1 MTIKASPQ
9 QDGPCL
15 LCGIDDHD
23 VQTALDFLAELP
35 ARLPELAL
43 AYGPR
48 LAAAVGVI
56 WAVAA
61 VVRYLL
67 GWLRHADMAP
77 EARLIDISSPP
88 RSDPEGAVVLWR
100 QLVGLL
106 RPAWKRAFTG
116 QPHLVWEYQ
125 GSDAGVRIRLWVPGT
140 IPAGIVEKAV
150 QAAWPGA
157 TTTTSP
163 AASPLPDDAE
173 VAGGR
178 LVLAA
183 PEHLPLKTDHDH
195 DPVRSLLEAMSG
207 LREGEHAVV
216 QILARPTTGK
226 RLRHAYRAAAHLRG
240 GGSRHTF
247 GRVFDEIL
255 PLPSTARGH
264 YRTGDLARDFPE
276 RAEQIR
282 ATLAKAGQP
291 RYTVAIRYA
300 VATRREPT
308 STATPTRTPMSSRQG
323 GVGSSDLARGWL
335 RGHAHALAGIFALF
349 TGSHQYLRR
358 ARLWRPSR
366 TISSR
371 RLDGG
376 YLLSVTELAALA
388 HLPWDIDAP
397 GITRAGARPVAPSP
411 AVPRTTAGG
420 TARILGD
427 ADSGPHRPVAL
438 PVADGRH
445 HTHVLG
451 GTGVGK
457 STLLANLV
465 LADAA
470 AGRGALVIDPK
481 GDLIIDILNRLPKR
495 AIGKTVVFDPQDPAP
510 PPSINIL
517 AGHDPT
523 FAVDSV
529 VTIFHRCFS
538 TAWGPRV
545 DDLLRSACLT
555 LTSVLGRK
563 ATLADVPRLLTDQAF
578 RTKITARLDDSLL
591 AGFWSAYEALTPAG
605 QATVIGPVMNKLRA
619 VLLRPFVRQALA
631 SPDTTVPIGRLLDRG
646 GLVLARLPKG
656 ILGDDAARLFG
667 SILLAHTWQATTRR
681 TNVAE
686 ADRPDASLVID
697 ECHNFLNLPGHINDV
712 LAEARGYRLSLVL
725 AHQHLDQL
733 PADLREA
740 LSADARNKIYFN
752 ASPKDANDLK
762 HHTAPLISPHDLTHL
777 GAYQAAA
784 RLVIDGQQT
793 SAFTLRTRPLPS
805 AVEGRAEEIRQA
817 SREQFTRPDT
827 ALQRPAHKPR
837 GHNSVEHDLRTDLR
851 NGLLG
856 HDHEPI

>member
-1 MTIKASPQ
+1 MINAPSAR

-15 LCGIDDHD
+15 LCGIDDQD
-23 VQTALDFLAELP
+23 VQTVLDFLAELP
-35 ARLPELAL
+35 ARLPDLAL
-43 AYGPR
+43 TYGPR
-48 LAAAVGVI
+48 LALALIAVWTVTAA
-56 WAVAA
+56 
-61 VVRYLL
+61 VRYLL
-67 GWLRHADMAP
+67 GWLHHADMTP
-77 EARLIDISSPP
+77 EARLIEISSPP
-88 RSDPEGAVVLWR
+88 RSDPEGALVLWR

-106 RPAWKRAFTG
+106 RPAWKRTFVG
-116 QPHLVWEYQ
+116 QPHLVWEYC

-140 IPAGIVEKAV
+140 IPPGIVQKAIH
-150 QAAWPGA
+150 AAWPGA

-163 AASPLPDDAE
+163 ATSPLLADTE
-173 VAGGR
+173 VAGGW

-195 DPVRSLLEAMSG
+195 DPVRSLLEVMGG

-216 QILARPTTGK
+216 QVLARPTTGR

-240 GGSRHTF
+240 GGSRRLF
-247 GRVFDEIL
+247 GRVCDELL
-255 PLPSTARGH
+255 PLPDSRDH
-264 YRTGDLARDFPE
+264 HRPSDLARDFPE
-276 RAEQIR
+276 RAEQVR
-282 ATLAKAGQP
+282 AILAKAGQP

-300 VATRREPT
+300 VATSHQPIFTTPVRQEP
-308 STATPTRTPMSSRQG
+308 AE
-323 GVGSSDLARGWL
+323 LARGWL
-335 RGHAHALAGIFALF
+335 RGHAHTLASVFALY
-349 TGSHQYLRR
+349 TASHQYLRR
-358 ARLWRPSR
+358 TRLWHARR
-366 TISSR
+366 VVSSR
-371 RLDGG
+371 RLDSG
-376 YLLSVTELAALA
+376 YLLSVAELAALA

-397 GITRAGARPVAPSP
+397 SITRAGARPIAPSP
-411 AVPRTTAGG
+411 AVPRTTQGG
-420 TARILGD
+420 NARILGD
-427 ADSGPHRPVAL
+427 ADSGPPRPIAL
-438 PVADGRH
+438 PVADARH

-457 STLLANLV
+457 STLLANLI
-465 LADAA
+465 LTDAA

-481 GDLIIDILNRLPKR
+481 GDLVTDILNRLPQR
-495 AIGKTVVFDPQDPAP
+495 AVGKTVVFDPQDPAP

-517 AGHDPT
+517 AGHDPA

-545 DDLLRSACLT
+545 DDLLRSTCLT

-563 ATLADVPRLLTDQAF
+563 ATLADVPRLLTDAAF
-578 RTKITARLDDSLL
+578 RARTTAELRDELL
-591 AGFWSAYEALTPAG
+591 AGFWDSYEALTPAG

-667 SILLAHTWQATTRR
+667 SILLAHTWQAATRR
-681 TNVAE
+681 STLTE
-686 ADRPDASLVID
+686 SDRPDASLVID

-733 PADLREA
+733 PTDLREA

-752 ASPKDANDLK
+752 ASPKDAGEVK
-762 HHTAPLISPHDLTHL
+762 HHTGPLIGPHDLTHL

-784 RLVIDGQQT
+784 RLIIDGQQT
-793 SAFTLRTRPLPS
+793 SAFTLRTRPLPA
-805 AVEGRAEEIRQA
+805 AVDGRAEEIRQA
-817 SREQFTRPDT
+817 SRQRFTG
-827 ALQRPAHKPR
+827 PAVARRAGQAPESAAIR
-837 GHNSVEHDLRTDLR
+837 ASGHASRE
-851 NGLLG
+851 G
-856 HDHEPI
+856 EPGATSSTRH

>member
-1 MTIKASPQ
+1 MNFTITDPES
-9 QDGPCL
+9 PCL
-15 LCGIDDHD
+15 LCGIDDRD
-23 VQTALDFLAELP
+23 VKAALDFLAELP
-35 ARLPELAL
+35 ARLPEFAFAHGPHLLAILAL
-43 AYGPR
+43 
-48 LAAAVGVI
+48 V
-56 WAVAA
+56 WATDYA
-61 VVRYLL
+61 VRYLL
-67 GWLRHADMAP
+67 GWAHHADMTP
-77 EARLIDISSPP
+77 QARLIEISSPP
-88 RSDPEGAVVLWR
+88 RSDPEGALVLWR
-100 QLVGLL
+100 QLIGLL
-106 RPAWKRAFTG
+106 RPAWARFFDG
-116 QPHLVWEYQ
+116 QPHLVWEYH

-140 IPAGIVEKAV
+140 VPPGIVEKAV

-163 AASPLPDDAE
+163 AISPLPE
-173 VAGGR
+173 GSQVAGGR
-178 LVLAA
+178 LVLAG
-183 PEHLPLKTDHDH
+183 PEHFPLTTSHDH
-195 DPVRSLLEAMSG
+195 DPVRSLLEAMGG

-216 QILARPTTGK
+216 QILARPITGR

-240 GGSRHTF
+240 GGSRNDV
-247 GRVFDEIL
+247 GRFFDALL
-255 PLPSTARGH
+255 PMPADSREHRPSE
-264 YRTGDLARDFPE
+264 LARDYPE
-276 RAEQIR
+276 RAEQVR
-282 ATLAKAGQP
+282 AILAKAGQP
-291 RYTVAIRYA
+291 RYEVAIRYA
-300 VATRREPT
+300 VSTSSQPSAAT
-308 STATPTRTPMSSRQG
+308 AAQQPMGVRPDAADPSSHA
-323 GVGSSDLARGWL
+323 VGWL
-335 RGHAHALAGIFALF
+335 RGQAHTLAGVFALF

-358 ARLWRPSR
+358 ARLWRPSHA
-366 TISSR
+366 ISSR
-371 RLDGG
+371 RLDHG
-376 YLLSVTELAALA
+376 YLLSVAELAALA

-397 GITRAGARPVAPSP
+397 GVARAGARPVAPSP
-411 AVPRTTAGG
+411 AVPRHASSG

-427 ADSGPHRPVAL
+427 ADSGPQRPIAL

-465 LADAA
+465 LADAH

-481 GDLIIDILNRLPKR
+481 GDLITDILNRLPVR
-495 AIGKTVVFDPQDPAP
+495 AIGRTVVFDPQDAGP

-517 AGHDPT
+517 AGHDPA

-545 DDLLRSACLT
+545 DDLLRSTCLT

-563 ATLADVPRLLTDQAF
+563 ATLVDVPRLLTDSAF
-578 RTKITARLDDSLL
+578 RTRTTSQLRDELL
-591 AGFWSAYEALTPAG
+591 AGFWDSYEALTPAG

-631 SPDTTVPIGRLLDRG
+631 SPDTTVPIGQLLNQG
-646 GLVLARLPKG
+646 GLILARLPKG

-681 TNVAE
+681 STLAE

-752 ASPKDANDLK
+752 ASPKDAGDLK

-784 RLVIDGQQT
+784 RLVVDGQQT
-793 SAFTLRTRPLPS
+793 SAFTLRTRPVP
-805 AVEGRAEEIRQA
+805 ATVEGREAAIRQA
-817 SREQFTRPDT
+817 SRQQFTQPGT
-827 ALQRPAHKPR
+827 APR
-837 GHNSVEHDLRTDLR
+837 LPIRRARQVSVELDVRP
-851 NGLLG
+851 GLQGQSTTRDEQLG
-856 HDHEPI
+856 

>member
-1 MTIKASPQ
+1 MSINLPSSPTPSR
-9 QDGPCL
+9 DAPCL
-15 LCGIDDHD
+15 LCGIDERD
-23 VQTALDFLAELP
+23 VQDALDFLAELP
-35 ARLPELAL
+35 ARLPEFAL
-43 AYGPR
+43 TYGPY
-48 LAAAVGVI
+48 LLAALTAIWSVAAAV
-56 WAVAA
+56 
-61 VVRYLL
+61 RYVL
-67 GWLRHADMAP
+67 GWAHHADMTP
-77 EARLIDISSPP
+77 QARLIEISSPP
-88 RSDPEGAVVLWR
+88 RSDPDGAVVLWR

-106 RPAWKRAFTG
+106 RPAWKRLFTG
-116 QPHLVWEYQ
+116 QPHLVWEYH
-125 GSDAGVRIRLWVPGT
+125 GSDAGVRICLWVPGT
-140 IPAGIVEKAV
+140 IPPGIVEKAV

-157 TTTTSP
+157 TTTTRP
-163 AASPLPDDAE
+163 AISPLPEGAR

-178 LVLAA
+178 LVLAG
-183 PEHLPLKTDHDH
+183 PEHFPLTTDHDH
-195 DPVRSLLEAMSG
+195 DPARSLLEAMGG

-216 QILARPTTGK
+216 QILARPTTGR

-240 GGSRHTF
+240 GGSRNHV
-247 GRVFDEIL
+247 GRFFDVIL
-255 PLPSTARGH
+255 PLPSDAHDHRPGEVARV
-264 YRTGDLARDFPE
+264 FPE
-276 RAEQIR
+276 RAEQVR
-282 ATLAKAGQP
+282 AILGKAGQP
-291 RYTVAIRYA
+291 RYEVAIRYA
-300 VATRREPT
+300 VSIRRQPAT
-308 STATPTRTPMSSRQG
+308 TAQQPV
-323 GVGSSDLARGWL
+323 GVRADAAASDLVRGWL
-335 RGHAHALAGIFALF
+335 RGQAHTLAGVFALY

-358 ARLWRPSR
+358 ARLWRPGR
-366 TISSR
+366 AIGSR
-371 RLDGG
+371 RLDHG
-376 YLLSVTELAALA
+376 YLLSVAELAALA

-397 GITRAGARPVAPSP
+397 GIARAGARPIAPPP
-411 AVPRTTAGG
+411 AVPRNTAGG

-427 ADSGPHRPVAL
+427 ADSGPQRPIAL

-465 LADAA
+465 LADAH

-481 GDLIIDILNRLPKR
+481 GDLITDILNRLPPR
-495 AIGKTVVFDPQDPAP
+495 AIGKTVVFDPQDDAP

-517 AGHDPT
+517 AGHDPA

-545 DDLLRSACLT
+545 DDLLRSTCLT

-563 ATLADVPRLLTDQAF
+563 ATLADVPRLLTDRAF
-578 RTKITARLDDSLL
+578 RAQIIAKLDDSLL
-591 AGFWSAYEALTPAG
+591 GGFWDSYEALTPAG

-631 SPDTTVPIGRLLDRG
+631 SPNTTVPIGQLLDHG
-646 GLVLARLPKG
+646 GLVLAQLPKG

-681 TNVAE
+681 SNLAE

-740 LSADARNKIYFN
+740 LSADARSKIYFN

-762 HHTAPLISPHDLTHL
+762 HHTAPLISPYDLTHL

-784 RLVIDGQQT
+784 RLIIDGQQT
-793 SAFTLRTRPLPS
+793 TAFTLRTRPLP
-805 AVEGRAEEIRQA
+805 APIEGRQEAIRQA
-817 SREQFTRPDT
+817 SRERFTQPHAVVRPPARRARLVAAEPDVRPGLQGQPA
-827 ALQRPAHKPR
+827 ALDEQ
-837 GHNSVEHDLRTDLR
+837 
-851 NGLLG
+851 LG
-856 HDHEPI
+856 

>member
-1 MTIKASPQ
+1 MTINPAPS

-15 LCGIDDHD
+15 LCGIDERD
-23 VQTALDFLAELP
+23 VHEALDFLTELP
-35 ARLPELAL
+35 ARLPELTL
-43 AYGPR
+43 TYGPR
-48 LAAAVGVI
+48 LATAVGVV

-61 VVRYLL
+61 VARHLL
-67 GWLRHADMAP
+67 GWLRHADMTP
-77 EARLIDISSPP
+77 QARLIDISSPP

-106 RPAWKRAFTG
+106 RPAWKRAFAG
-116 QPHLVWEYQ
+116 QPHLVWEYH

-163 AASPLPDDAE
+163 ATSPLPMKTE

-183 PEHLPLKTDHDH
+183 PEHFPLKTDHDH
-195 DPVRSLLEAMSG
+195 DPIRSLLEAMSG

-216 QILARPTTGK
+216 QVLARPTTGR
-226 RLRHAYRAAAHLRG
+226 RLRHAYQAAAHLRG
-240 GGSRHTF
+240 GGSRHTL
-247 GRVFDEIL
+247 GRVLDEIL
-255 PLPSTARGH
+255 PLPTAARDH
-264 YRTGDLARDFPE
+264 HHTSNLARDFPE
-276 RAEQIR
+276 RTEQIR
-282 ATLAKAGQP
+282 TILAKAGQP
-291 RYTVAIRYA
+291 RYTIAVRYA
-300 VATRREPT
+300 VATSHQPLSAHALTNARPGD
-308 STATPTRTPMSSRQG
+308 ATTPHL
-323 GVGSSDLARGWL
+323 VRGWL
-335 RGHAHALAGIFALF
+335 RGHAHTLAGVFALF
-349 TGSHQYLRR
+349 TGGHQYLRR
-358 ARLWRPSR
+358 ARLWRPGR
-366 TISSR
+366 TIGSR

-376 YLLSVTELAALA
+376 YLLSVAELAALA

-411 AVPRTTAGG
+411 AVPRTAQGG
-420 TARILGD
+420 AARILGD
-427 ADSGPHRPVAL
+427 ADSGPPRPVAL
-438 PVADGRH
+438 PVRDGRH

-457 STLLANLV
+457 STLLANMV

-481 GDLIIDILNRLPKR
+481 GDLVTDILNRLPER
-495 AIGKTVVFDPQDPAP
+495 AVGKTVVFDPQDAAP

-517 AGHDPT
+517 AGHDPA

-545 DDLLRSACLT
+545 DDLLRSTCLT

-563 ATLADVPRLLTDQAF
+563 ATLADVPRLLTDSAF
-578 RTKITARLDDSLL
+578 RARTTAELRDELL
-591 AGFWSAYEALTPAG
+591 AGFWDSYQALTPAG

-631 SPDTTVPIGRLLDRG
+631 SPETTVPIGQLLDRG

-667 SILLAHTWQATTRR
+667 SILLAHTWQAATRR
-681 TNVAE
+681 SHQAE
-686 ADRPDASLVID
+686 SQRPDASLVID
-697 ECHNFLNLPGHINDV
+697 ECHNFLNLPGHVNDV

-740 LSADARNKIYFN
+740 LSADARNKVYFN
-752 ASPKDANDLK
+752 ASPKDAGELK

-784 RLVIDGQQT
+784 RLIIDGQQI
-793 SAFTLRTRPLPS
+793 SAFTLRTRPLP
-805 AVEGRAEEIRQA
+805 ALVEGREAEIRQA
-817 SREQFTRPDT
+817 SHQRFTGLAVARRAGQAPEPT
-827 ALQRPAHKPR
+827 ASRAPGPPPR
-837 GHNSVEHDLRTDLR
+837 DVDPGAPSASTRH
-851 NGLLG
+851 
-856 HDHEPI
+856 

>member
-1 MTIKASPQ
+1 MTSNPTPSPS
-9 QDGPCL
+9 GPCL

-23 VQTALDFLAELP
+23 VQTALDFLTELP

-48 LAAAVGVI
+48 LALAVTAV
-56 WAVAA
+56 WAVTAA
-61 VVRYLL
+61 VRYLL
-67 GWLRHADMAP
+67 GWLQHANLAP
-77 EARLIDISSPP
+77 ESRLIEISSPP
-88 RSDPEGAVVLWR
+88 RSDPEGALVLWR

-106 RPAWKRAFTG
+106 RPAWKRAFVG
-116 QPHLVWEYQ
+116 QPHLVWEYC
-125 GSDAGVRIRLWVPGT
+125 GSEAGVRIRLWVPGI
-140 IPAGIVEKAV
+140 IPPGIVEKAI
-150 QAAWPGA
+150 QAAWAGA
-157 TTTTSP
+157 TTTTGP
-163 AASPLPDDAE
+163 ATSPLPVEAE

-183 PEHLPLKTDHDH
+183 PEHLPLKTDHEH
-195 DPVRSLLEAMSG
+195 DPIRSLLEAMGG

-216 QILARPTTGK
+216 QVLARPTTGR
-226 RLRHAYRAAAHLRG
+226 RLRHAYQAAAQLRG
-240 GGSRHTF
+240 GGHRHLI
-247 GRVFDEIL
+247 GHVFDELL
-255 PLPSTARGH
+255 PLPDARDH
-264 YRTGDLARDFPE
+264 HRPSDLARDFPE
-276 RAEQIR
+276 RAEQVR
-282 ATLAKAGQP
+282 AILAKASQP
-291 RYTVAIRYA
+291 RYTVTVRYA
-300 VATRREPT
+300 VATSREPQ
-308 STATPTRTPMSSRQG
+308 SPAPVRHEPA
-323 GVGSSDLARGWL
+323 GVARGWL
-335 RGHAHALAGIFALF
+335 RGHAHALAGVFALY

-358 ARLWRPSR
+358 ARLWRAR
-366 TISSR
+366 RVVSSR
-371 RLDGG
+371 RLDSG
-376 YLLSVTELAALA
+376 YLLSVAELAALA

-411 AVPRTTAGG
+411 AVPRTTQGG

-427 ADSGPHRPVAL
+427 ADSGPPRPVAL

-457 STLLANLV
+457 STLLANMV

-470 AGRGALVIDPK
+470 AGRGVLVIDPK
-481 GDLIIDILNRLPKR
+481 GDLVTDILNRLPER
-495 AIGKTVVFDPQDPAP
+495 AVGKTVVFDPQDSAP

-517 AGHDPT
+517 AGHDPA

-538 TAWGPRV
+538 SAWGPRV
-545 DDLLRSACLT
+545 DDLLRSTCLT

-563 ATLADVPRLLTDQAF
+563 ATLADVPRLLTDAAF
-578 RTKITARLDDSLL
+578 RTRTTAELRDELL
-591 AGFWSAYEALTPAG
+591 AGFWDSYEALTPAG

-667 SILLAHTWQATTRR
+667 SILLAHTWQAATRR
-681 TNVAE
+681 SALAE
-686 ADRPDASLVID
+686 SDRPDASLVID
-697 ECHNFLNLPGHINDV
+697 ECHNFLHLPGHINDV

-777 GAYQAAA
+777 GAFQAAA

-793 SAFTLRTRPLPS
+793 SAFTLRTRPLP
-805 AVEGRAEEIRQA
+805 ALVEGRAEDIRLA
-817 SREQFTRPDT
+817 SRQRFTRPAVARRASQPSGAASRDGAPGAPST
-827 ALQRPAHKPR
+827 SN
-837 GHNSVEHDLRTDLR
+837 NS
-851 NGLLG
+851 
-856 HDHEPI
+856 

>member
-1 MTIKASPQ
+1 MTVSPSAH
-9 QDGPCL
+9 QDEPCR
-15 LCGIDDHD
+15 LCNIDDHD

-35 ARLPELAL
+35 GRLPELAL

-48 LAAAVGVI
+48 LALALAVVWSLAAAV
-56 WAVAA
+56 
-61 VVRYLL
+61 RHLC
-67 GWLRHADMAP
+67 GWLRHIDMTP
-77 EARLIDISSPP
+77 EARLIEISSPP

-106 RPAWKRAFTG
+106 RPAWKRLLTG
-116 QPHLVWEYQ
+116 QPHLVWEYY
-125 GSDAGVRIRLWVPGT
+125 GSEAGVRIRLWVPGL
-140 IPAGIVEKAV
+140 IPPGIVEKAV
-150 QAAWPGA
+150 QAAWPGS
-157 TTTTSP
+157 TTTTS
-163 AASPLPDDAE
+163 AATPPFHKNSK

-183 PEHLPLKTDHDH
+183 PEHFPLRTDHDQ

-216 QILARPTTGK
+216 QILARPTTGR
-226 RLRHAYRAAAHLRG
+226 RLRHAYRAAAALRG
-240 GGSRHTF
+240 GGSRNHF
-247 GRVFDEIL
+247 GRLFDEVL
-255 PLPSTARGH
+255 PLPTHARDH
-264 YRTGDLARDFPE
+264 RPGDLARDFPE
-276 RAEQIR
+276 RTEQVR
-282 ATLAKAGQP
+282 AILAKAGQP
-291 RYTVAIRYA
+291 RYEVAIRYA
-300 VATRREPT
+300 VAADREPAAAPQPYDVRAGATT
-308 STATPTRTPMSSRQG
+308 SPEL
-323 GVGSSDLARGWL
+323 VRGWL
-335 RGHAHALAGIFALF
+335 RGQAHTLAGVFALF
-349 TGSHQYLRR
+349 SGSHQYLRR
-358 ARLWRPSR
+358 VRLWHPRR
-366 TISSR
+366 VVASR

-376 YLLSVTELAALA
+376 YLLSVAELAALA
-388 HLPWDIDAP
+388 HLPWDMDAP
-397 GITRAGARPVAPSP
+397 GITRAGARPIAPSP

-427 ADSGPHRPVAL
+427 ADSGPQRPVAL
-438 PVADGRH
+438 PVADARH

-465 LADAA
+465 LADAH

-481 GDLIIDILNRLPKR
+481 GDLVTDILNRLPKR
-495 AIGKTVVFDPQDPAP
+495 AIGRTVVFDPQDDAP

-545 DDLLRSACLT
+545 DDLLRSTCLT

-578 RTKITARLDDSLL
+578 RAQITDRLDDSLL
-591 AGFWSAYEALTPAG
+591 GGFWDSYEALTPAG

-631 SPDTTVPIGRLLDRG
+631 SPDTTVPIGRLLNQG

-681 TNVAE
+681 STLAE
-686 ADRPDASLVID
+686 TARPDASLVID

-740 LSADARNKIYFN
+740 LSADARNKVYF
-752 ASPKDANDLK
+752 ATSPKDAGDLK
-762 HHTAPLISPHDLTHL
+762 HHTAPLINPHDLTHL
-777 GAYQAAA
+777 GAYQAAT
-784 RLVIDGQQT
+784 RLIVNSQQT
-793 SAFTLRTRPLPS
+793 PAFTLRTRPLPT
-805 AVEGRAEEIRQA
+805 AVEGREAEIRQA
-817 SREQFTRPDT
+817 SREQFTQPGTAPKLPIRRVRQVSVDLDVRPRLQGQPT
-827 ALQRPAHKPR
+827 ARDEQ
-837 GHNSVEHDLRTDLR
+837 
-851 NGLLG
+851 LG
-856 HDHEPI
+856 

>member
-1 MTIKASPQ
+1 MTTNPAPSPN
-9 QDGPCL
+9 GTCL
-15 LCGIDDHD
+15 LCGINDRD
-23 VQTALDFLAELP
+23 VQETLDFLAELP
-35 ARLPELAL
+35 VRLPELAL
-43 AYGPR
+43 TYGPR
-48 LAAAVGVI
+48 LGAAM
-56 WAVAA
+56 A
-61 VVRYLL
+61 VVWALAATMRFLL
-67 GWLRHADMAP
+67 GWLQHARMTP
-77 EARLIDISSPP
+77 EARLIEISSPP
-88 RSDPEGAVVLWR
+88 HSDPEGALVLWR

-106 RPAWKRAFTG
+106 RPAWKRAFAG
-116 QPHLVWEYQ
+116 QPHLVWEYH

-163 AASPLPDDAE
+163 AASPLPAEAE

-178 LVLAA
+178 LVLGA
-183 PEHLPLKTDHDH
+183 PEHFPLTTDHDH
-195 DPVRSLLEAMSG
+195 DPIRSLLEAMGG

-216 QILARPTTGK
+216 QVLARPTTGR
-226 RLRHAYRAAAHLRG
+226 RLRHAYQAAAHLRG
-240 GGSRHTF
+240 GGSRHYL

-255 PLPSTARGH
+255 PLPTSTRH
-264 YRTGDLARDFPE
+264 HHRTGDLARDFPE
-276 RAEQIR
+276 RAEQVRTI
-282 ATLAKAGQP
+282 LAKAAQP

-300 VATRREPT
+300 VATTTREPLT
-308 STATPTRTPMSSRQG
+308 LGTPATVTHDG
-323 GVGSSDLARGWL
+323 KGSSDLERRWL
-335 RGHAHALAGIFALF
+335 RGHAHTLAGVFALY

-358 ARLWRPSR
+358 ARLWRAR
-366 TISSR
+366 HVVSSR
-371 RLDGG
+371 RLDSG
-376 YLLSVTELAALA
+376 YLLSVAELAALA

-411 AVPRTTAGG
+411 AVPSTTVGG
-420 TARILGD
+420 TARVLGD
-427 ADSGPHRPVAL
+427 ADSGPPRPVAL
-438 PVADGRH
+438 PVADARH

-457 STLLANLV
+457 STLLANMV

-470 AGRGALVIDPK
+470 AGRGVLVIDPK
-481 GDLIIDILNRLPKR
+481 GDLVTDILNRLPQR
-495 AIGKTVVFDPQDPAP
+495 AVGKTVVFDPQDAGP

-517 AGHDPT
+517 AGHDPA

-529 VTIFHRCFS
+529 VSIFHRCFS
-538 TAWGPRV
+538 SAWGPRV
-545 DDLLRSACLT
+545 DDLLRSTCLT

-563 ATLADVPRLLTDQAF
+563 ATLADVPRLLTDAAF
-578 RTKITARLDDSLL
+578 RARTTAELRDELL
-591 AGFWSAYEALTPAG
+591 AGFWDSYEALTPAG

-667 SILLAHTWQATTRR
+667 SILLAHTWQAATRR
-681 TNVAE
+681 SALAE
-686 ADRPDASLVID
+686 SDRPDASLVID
-697 ECHNFLNLPGHINDV
+697 ECHNFLHLPGHINDV

-805 AVEGRAEEIRQA
+805 LVEGREAQIRQA
-817 SREQFTRPDT
+817 SRQRFTG
-827 ALQRPAHKPR
+827 PAVARRAGQTP
-837 GHNSVEHDLRTDLR
+837 
-851 NGLLG
+851 
-856 HDHEPI
+856 EPAAGRAAGRASREGDSGAPSASSRS

>member
-1 MTIKASPQ
+1 MITAPSPHL
-9 QDGPCL
+9 DGSCL
-15 LCGIDDHD
+15 LCGIDDRD
-23 VQTALDFLAELP
+23 VQTTLDFLAELP
-35 ARLPELAL
+35 AHLPELAL

-48 LAAAVGVI
+48 LAAALAVI
-56 WAVAA
+56 WSMAA
-61 VVRYLL
+61 AARYVL
-67 GWLRHADMAP
+67 GWLHHIDMAP
-77 EARLIDISSPP
+77 EARLIEIASPP

-116 QPHLVWEYQ
+116 QPHLVWEYH
-125 GSDAGVRIRLWVPGT
+125 GSDAGIRVRLWVPGS
-140 IPAGIVEKAV
+140 ILPGIVEKAIH
-150 QAAWPGA
+150 AAWPGA
-157 TTTTSP
+157 TTTTRP
-163 AASPLPDDAE
+163 ATPPFSEGTKAT
-173 VAGGR
+173 GGR
-178 LVLAA
+178 LVPAA
-183 PEHLPLKTDHDH
+183 PEHFPLKTDHSH

-226 RLRHAYRAAAHLRG
+226 RLRHAYRAAARLRG
-240 GGSRHTF
+240 GGSRNSL

-255 PLPSTARGH
+255 PLPSDTRGH
-264 YRTGDLARDFPE
+264 HRASELAREFPE
-276 RAEQIR
+276 RAEQVR
-282 ATLAKAGQP
+282 AILAKAGQP

-300 VATRREPT
+300 VATSREPA
-308 STATPTRTPMSSRQG
+308 STGLPANSPMSTRHDG
-323 GVGSSDLARGWL
+323 MGSSDLVRGWL
-335 RGHAHALAGIFALF
+335 RGQAHTLAGVFALF
-349 TGSHQYLRR
+349 SGGHQYLRR
-358 ARLWRPSR
+358 ARLWLPRR
-366 TISSR
+366 AVSSR
-371 RLDGG
+371 RLDSG
-376 YLLSVTELAALA
+376 YLLSVDELAALA

-397 GITRAGARPVAPSP
+397 GVTRAGARPIAPSP
-411 AVPRTTAGG
+411 AIPRATAGG
-420 TARILGD
+420 TARVLGD
-427 ADSGPHRPVAL
+427 ADSGPQRPVAL
-438 PVADGRH
+438 PVADARH

-457 STLLANLV
+457 STLLANVV
-465 LADAA
+465 LADAH

-481 GDLIIDILNRLPKR
+481 GDLVTDILNRLPKR
-495 AIGKTVVFDPQDPAP
+495 AVGKTVVFDPQDPAP

-517 AGHDPT
+517 AGHDPA

-545 DDLLRSACLT
+545 DDLLRSTCLT
-555 LTSVLGRK
+555 LTHVLGRK
-563 ATLADVPRLLTDQAF
+563 ATLADVPRLLTDSAF
-578 RTKITARLDDSLL
+578 RARTISKLSDELL
-591 AGFWSAYEALTPAG
+591 AGFWDSYEALTPAG

-646 GLVLARLPKG
+646 GLILARLPKG

-667 SILLAHTWQATTRR
+667 SILLAHTWQAATRR
-681 TNVAE
+681 SELPET
-686 ADRPDASLVID
+686 DRPDASLVID

-752 ASPKDANDLK
+752 ASPKDAGDLK

-784 RLVIDGQQT
+784 RLIIDGQQT
-793 SAFTLRTRPLPS
+793 SAFTLRTRPLPA
-805 AVEGRAEEIRQA
+805 AVEGRETEIRQA
-817 SREQFTRPDT
+817 SREGFTASKNVAPS
-827 ALQRPAHKPR
+827 H
-837 GHNSVEHDLRTDLR
+837 SRTDR
-851 NGLLG
+851 EGRRASSRDPRYG
-856 HDHEPI
+856 APSTR

>member
-1 MTIKASPQ
+1 MNFTITDPES
-9 QDGPCL
+9 PCL

-35 ARLPELAL
+35 ARLPEFALAHGPGLLAVLAL
-43 AYGPR
+43 
-48 LAAAVGVI
+48 V
-56 WAVAA
+56 WATDSA
-61 VVRYLL
+61 VRYLL
-67 GWLRHADMAP
+67 GWAHHADMAP
-77 EARLIDISSPP
+77 QARLIEISSPP
-88 RSDPEGAVVLWR
+88 RSDPEGALVLWR

-106 RPAWKRAFTG
+106 RPAWARVFDG
-116 QPHLVWEYQ
+116 QPHLVWEYH
-125 GSDAGVRIRLWVPGT
+125 GSDAGVRIQLWVPGT
-140 IPAGIVEKAV
+140 VPPGIVEKAV

-163 AASPLPDDAE
+163 ATSPLPEGAQM
-173 VAGGR
+173 ASGR
-178 LVLAA
+178 LVLAG
-183 PEHLPLKTDHDH
+183 PEHFPLTTDHDH
-195 DPVRSLLEAMSG
+195 DPVRSLLEAMGG

-216 QILARPTTGK
+216 QILARPTTGR

-240 GGSRHTF
+240 GGSRNHV
-247 GRVFDEIL
+247 GRFFDAIL
-255 PLPSTARGH
+255 PMPADTREHPPGE
-264 YRTGDLARDFPE
+264 LARDYPE
-276 RAEQIR
+276 RAEQVR
-282 ATLAKAGQP
+282 AILAKAGQP
-291 RYTVAIRYA
+291 RYEVAIRYA
-300 VATRREPT
+300 VATSRTPISAAP
-308 STATPTRTPMSSRQG
+308 STAVVQNAENTSA
-323 GVGSSDLARGWL
+323 LLCGWL
-335 RGHAHALAGIFALF
+335 RGRAHALAGVFALF

-358 ARLWRPSR
+358 ARLWRPGR
-366 TISSR
+366 AISSR
-371 RLDGG
+371 RLDHG
-376 YLLSVTELAALA
+376 YLLSVAELAALA
-388 HLPWDIDAP
+388 HLPWDSDAP
-397 GITRAGARPVAPSP
+397 SITRAGARPIAPSP
-411 AVPRTTAGG
+411 AVPRNASGG

-427 ADSGPHRPVAL
+427 ADSGPQRPVAL

-465 LADAA
+465 LADAH

-481 GDLIIDILNRLPKR
+481 GDLITDILNRLPQR
-495 AIGKTVVFDPQDPAP
+495 SIGKTVVFDPQDDAP

-517 AGHDPT
+517 AGHDPA

-545 DDLLRSACLT
+545 DDLLRSTCLT

-563 ATLADVPRLLTDQAF
+563 ATLGEVPRLLTDQAF
-578 RTKITARLDDSLL
+578 RARIVAKLDDELL
-591 AGFWSAYEALTPAG
+591 GGFWDSYEALTPAG

-631 SPDTTVPIGRLLDRG
+631 SPDTTVPIGKLLDQG

-656 ILGDDAARLFG
+656 TLGDDAARMFG

-681 TNVAE
+681 STLAE
-686 ADRPDASLVID
+686 VDRPDASLVID

-740 LSADARNKIYFN
+740 LSADARNKVYFN

-784 RLVIDGQQT
+784 RLIVDGQQT
-793 SAFTLRTRPLPS
+793 SAFTLRTRPLP
-805 AVEGRAEEIRQA
+805 APIEGRQEAIRQA
-817 SREQFTRPDT
+817 SRVRFAQPGRTPRPPVRR
-827 ALQRPAHKPR
+827 ARQIR
-837 GHNSVEHDLRTDLR
+837 VELDLRPSIHGQTTTRD
-851 NGLLG
+851 
-856 HDHEPI
+856 EPLN

>member
-1 MTIKASPQ
+1 
-9 QDGPCL
+9 
-15 LCGIDDHD
+15 
-23 VQTALDFLAELP
+23 
-35 ARLPELAL
+35 
-43 AYGPR
+43 
-48 LAAAVGVI
+48 
-56 WAVAA
+56 
-61 VVRYLL
+61 
-67 GWLRHADMAP
+67 
-77 EARLIDISSPP
+77 
-88 RSDPEGAVVLWR
+88 
-100 QLVGLL
+100 
-106 RPAWKRAFTG
+106 PAWKRAFTG
-116 QPHLVWEYQ
+116 QPHLVWEYC

-140 IPAGIVEKAV
+140 IPAGIVEKAI

-157 TTTTSP
+157 TTTTNP
-163 AASPLPDDAE
+163 ATSPLPEQAE
-173 VAGGR
+173 TAGGQ

-183 PEHLPLKTDHDH
+183 PEHFPLTTDHDH

-207 LREGEHAVV
+207 LHEGQHAIV
-216 QILARPTTGK
+216 QILARPTTGR
-226 RLRHAYRAAAHLRG
+226 RLRRAYQAAAHLRG
-240 GGSRHTF
+240 GRSRHTL
-247 GRVFDEIL
+247 GRVFDETL
-255 PLPSTARGH
+255 PLPVTRHDRHRSGE
-264 YRTGDLARDFPE
+264 LAREFPE
-276 RAEQIR
+276 RAEQVRTI
-282 ATLAKAGQP
+282 LAKAGQP

-300 VATRREPT
+300 VATIIREPIT
-308 STATPTRTPMSSRQG
+308 SGTPTTTNHNGM
-323 GVGSSDLARGWL
+323 GSLDLVRRWL
-335 RGHAHALAGIFALF
+335 RGHAHTLAGVFALF

-358 ARLWRPSR
+358 DRLWCARR
-366 TISSR
+366 VVSSR
-371 RLDGG
+371 RLDSG

-411 AVPRTTAGG
+411 AVLRTTQGG

-427 ADSGPHRPVAL
+427 ADSGSSRPVAL
-438 PVADGRH
+438 PVADARH

-481 GDLIIDILNRLPKR
+481 GDLITDILNRLPKR
-495 AIGKTVVFDPQDPAP
+495 AIGRTVVFDPQDPSP

-517 AGHDPT
+517 AGSDPA

-545 DDLLRSACLT
+545 DDLLRSTCLT
-555 LTSVLGRK
+555 LTSILGRK
-563 ATLADVPRLLTDQAF
+563 ATLADVPRLLTDAAF
-578 RTKITARLDDSLL
+578 RARTTTELRDELL
-591 AGFWSAYEALTPAG
+591 AGFWDSYQALTPAG
-605 QATVIGPVMNKLRA
+605 QATIIGPVMNKLRA

-646 GLVLARLPKG
+646 GLILARLPKG

-667 SILLAHTWQATTRR
+667 SILLAHTWQVATRR
-681 TNVAE
+681 SNLAE
-686 ADRPDASLVID
+686 TDRPDASLVID

-712 LAEARGYRLSLVL
+712 LAEARGYRLSLIL

-740 LSADARNKIYFN
+740 LSADARNKVYFN
-752 ASPKDANDLK
+752 ASPKDAGELK

-793 SAFTLRTRPLPS
+793 SAFTLRTRPLPA
-805 AVEGRAEEIRQA
+805 AVEGREAAIRQA
-817 SREQFTRPDT
+817 SRQLFTGAAITRRTGQAPAPT
-827 ALQRPAHKPR
+827 ARTAP
-837 GHNSVEHDLRTDLR
+837 GHPSRE
-851 NGLLG
+851 GG
-856 HDHEPI
+856 PGA

>member
-1 MTIKASPQ
+1 MTMNPSLDQ
-9 QDGPCL
+9 GVPCL
-15 LCGIDDHD
+15 LCDIDDHD
-23 VQTALDFLAELP
+23 VQIVLDFLAELP
-35 ARLPELAL
+35 IRLPELAL

-48 LAAAVGVI
+48 IAVALTVI

-61 VVRYLL
+61 GVRYLL
-67 GWLRHADMAP
+67 GWLHHADMTP
-77 EARLIDISSPP
+77 GARVVDISSPP
-88 RSDPEGAVVLWR
+88 RSDPEGALVLWR
-100 QLVGLL
+100 QLIGLL
-106 RPAWKRAFTG
+106 RPAWKRTFTG
-116 QPHLVWEYQ
+116 QPHLVWEYC
-125 GSDAGVRIRLWVPGT
+125 GSNAGVRIRLWVPGT
-140 IPAGIVEKAV
+140 IPPGIVEKAIH
-150 QAAWPGA
+150 AAWPGA

-163 AASPLPDDAE
+163 ATSPLPVEAE
-173 VAGGR
+173 IAGGR

-195 DPVRSLLEAMSG
+195 DPVRSLLEAMGG

-216 QILARPTTGK
+216 QVLARPTTGR
-226 RLRHAYRAAAHLRG
+226 RLRRAYRAAAHLRG
-240 GGSRHTF
+240 GGSRRPL
-247 GRVFDEIL
+247 GRVFDEVL
-255 PLPSTARGH
+255 PLPDARDH
-264 YRTGDLARDFPE
+264 HRPSDLARDFPE
-276 RAEQIR
+276 RAEQVR
-282 ATLAKAGQP
+282 AVLAKAGQP
-291 RYTVAIRYA
+291 RYAVAIRYA
-300 VATRREPT
+300 VATSREPLPNAAPAIRPE
-308 STATPTRTPMSSRQG
+308 SA
-323 GVGSSDLARGWL
+323 DLVRGWL
-335 RGHAHALAGIFALF
+335 RGHAHTLAGVFALY
-349 TGSHQYLRR
+349 TGGHQYLRR
-358 ARLWRPSR
+358 ARLWRAR
-366 TISSR
+366 RVVNSR
-371 RLDGG
+371 RLDSG
-376 YLLSVTELAALA
+376 YLLSVAELAALA

-397 GITRAGARPVAPSP
+397 GITRAGARTIAPSP
-411 AVPRTTAGG
+411 AVPRTTAAG

-427 ADSGPHRPVAL
+427 ADSAPPRPVAL

-457 STLLANLV
+457 STLLANLI
-465 LADAA
+465 LTDAA

-481 GDLIIDILNRLPKR
+481 GDLITDILTRLPTR
-495 AIGKTVVFDPQDPAP
+495 AIGRTVVFDPQDPAP

-517 AGHDPT
+517 AGHDPA

-545 DDLLRSACLT
+545 DDLLRSTCLT
-555 LTSVLGRK
+555 LTSVLGPK
-563 ATLADVPRLLTDQAF
+563 ATLAEVPRLLTDQAF
-578 RTKITARLDDSLL
+578 RTQIVARLEDNLL
-591 AGFWSAYEALTPAG
+591 GGFWDSYEALTPAG

-681 TNVAE
+681 THLAE
-686 ADRPDASLVID
+686 TDRPDASLVID

-733 PADLREA
+733 PHDLREA

-752 ASPKDANDLK
+752 ASPKDANELK

-777 GAYQAAA
+777 GAYQVAA

-793 SAFTLRTRPLPS
+793 SAFTLRTRPLPT
-805 AVEGRAEEIRQA
+805 AIEGREEEIRQA
-817 SREQFTRPDT
+817 SREQFTQPDG
-827 ALQRPAHKPR
+827 AAQRPARRPR
-837 GHNSVEHDLRTDLR
+837 RHTSLGPDLRTGLR
-851 NGLLG
+851 NGVPG
-856 HDHEPI
+856 HDESA

>member
-1 MTIKASPQ
+1 M
-9 QDGPCL
+9 
-15 LCGIDDHD
+15 
-23 VQTALDFLAELP
+23 
-35 ARLPELAL
+35 AL
-43 AYGPR
+43 A
-48 LAAAVGVI
+48 VI
-56 WAVAA
+56 WSLTAA
-61 VVRYLL
+61 VRYLL
-67 GWLRHADMAP
+67 GWLHHLNLTP
-77 EARLIDISSPP
+77 EARLIEISSPP

-106 RPAWKRAFTG
+106 RPAWKRLLTG
-116 QPHLVWEYQ
+116 QPHLVWEYY
-125 GSDAGVRIRLWVPGT
+125 GSDAGVRIRLWVPGVV
-140 IPAGIVEKAV
+140 PPGIVEKAV
-150 QAAWPGA
+150 QAAWPGS
-157 TTTTSP
+157 TTSTSP
-163 AASPLPDDAE
+163 AAPLFLKDSK

-183 PEHLPLKTDHDH
+183 PEHLPLRTDHDH

-216 QILARPTTGK
+216 QILARPTTGR

-240 GGSRHTF
+240 GGSRHHL
-247 GRVFDEIL
+247 GRLFDEVL
-255 PLPSTARGH
+255 PLPTSARDH
-264 YRTGDLARDFPE
+264 RRGDLARDFPE
-276 RAEQIR
+276 RTEQVR
-282 ATLAKAGQP
+282 AILAKAGQP
-291 RYTVAIRYA
+291 RYDVAIRYA
-300 VATRREPT
+300 VAAQPSDATT
-308 STATPTRTPMSSRQG
+308 SPQL
-323 GVGSSDLARGWL
+323 VRGWL
-335 RGHAHALAGIFALF
+335 RGQAHALAGVFALF
-349 TGSHQYLRR
+349 SSGHQYLRR
-358 ARLWRPSR
+358 ARLRRPR
-366 TISSR
+366 RLFGSR

-388 HLPWDIDAP
+388 HLPWDMDAP
-397 GITRAGARPVAPSP
+397 GITRAGARPIAPSP

-427 ADSGPHRPVAL
+427 ADSGPQRPVAL
-438 PVADGRH
+438 PVADARH

-457 STLLANLV
+457 STLLANLI
-465 LADAA
+465 LADAQ

-481 GDLIIDILNRLPKR
+481 GDLITDILNRLPER
-495 AIGKTVVFDPQDPAP
+495 AVGRTVVFDPQDDAP

-517 AGHDPT
+517 AGHDPA

-545 DDLLRSACLT
+545 DDLLRSTCLT

-578 RTKITARLDDSLL
+578 RAQITGRLDDSLL
-591 AGFWSAYEALTPAG
+591 GGFWDSYEALTPAG

-631 SPDTTVPIGRLLDRG
+631 SPDTTVPIGRLLDQG

-681 TNVAE
+681 STLAE
-686 ADRPDASLVID
+686 TARPDASLVID

-740 LSADARNKIYFN
+740 LSADARNKVYFA
-752 ASPKDANDLK
+752 ASPKDAGDLK
-762 HHTAPLISPHDLTHL
+762 HHTAPLITPHDLTHL

-784 RLVIDGQQT
+784 RLIVDGQQT
-793 SAFTLRTRPLPS
+793 PAFTLRTRPLPA
-805 AVEGRAEEIRQA
+805 AVEGREAEIRQA
-817 SREQFTRPDT
+817 SRQQFARPT
-827 ALQRPAHKPR
+827 TVPKTPIRRARPANVELDVRPGLR
-837 GHNSVEHDLRTDLR
+837 GQPTAREEQI
-851 NGLLG
+851 G
-856 HDHEPI
+856 

>member
-1 MTIKASPQ
+1 MSTSPQ
-9 QDGPCL
+9 SVPCL
-15 LCGIDDHD
+15 LCGIGDRD

-35 ARLPELAL
+35 SRLPELAL
-43 AYGPR
+43 IYGPR
-48 LAAAVGVI
+48 LAAVLAVI
-56 WAVAA
+56 WALTAA
-61 VVRYLL
+61 VRHLF
-67 GWLRHADMAP
+67 GWLHHIDMAP
-77 EARLIDISSPP
+77 EARLIEISSPP
-88 RSDPEGAVVLWR
+88 RSDPGGAVVLWR

-106 RPAWKRAFTG
+106 RPAWKRLFTG
-116 QPHLVWEYQ
+116 QPHLAWEYH
-125 GSDAGVRIRLWVPGT
+125 GSDAGVRIRLWVPGL
-140 IPAGIVEKAV
+140 IPPGIVEKTI

-157 TTTTSP
+157 TTTTHPATSP
-163 AASPLPDDAE
+163 FPKDAK

-183 PEHLPLKTDHDH
+183 PEHFPLKTDHDH

-216 QILARPTTGK
+216 QILARPTTGR
-226 RLRHAYRAAAHLRG
+226 RLGHAYKAAAHLRG
-240 GGSRHTF
+240 GSSRNHL
-247 GRVFDEIL
+247 GRLFDEIL
-255 PLPSTARGH
+255 PLPTDARDH
-264 YRTGDLARDFPE
+264 RPGDLARDFPE
-276 RAEQIR
+276 RAEQVR
-282 ATLAKAGQP
+282 AILAKAGQP

-300 VATRREPT
+300 VATSREPASAGT
-308 STATPTRTPMSSRQG
+308 SAQARQDG
-323 GVGSSDLARGWL
+323 MGSSDLVRGWL
-335 RGHAHALAGIFALF
+335 RGQAHTLAGVFALF

-358 ARLWRPSR
+358 ARLRRPR
-366 TISSR
+366 RVVGSR
-371 RLDGG
+371 RLDSGH
-376 YLLSVTELAALA
+376 LLSAAELAALA

-397 GITRAGARPVAPSP
+397 GVTRAGARPIAPSP
-411 AVPRTTAGG
+411 AIPRTTAGR
-420 TARILGD
+420 TARVLGD
-427 ADSGPHRPVAL
+427 ADSGPQRPVAL
-438 PVADGRH
+438 PVADARH

-465 LADAA
+465 LADAH

-481 GDLIIDILNRLPKR
+481 GDLVTDILNRLPKR
-495 AIGKTVVFDPQDPAP
+495 AVGKTVVFDPQDDSP

-517 AGHDPT
+517 AGHDPA

-545 DDLLRSACLT
+545 DDLLRSTCLT

-563 ATLADVPRLLTDQAF
+563 ATLADVPRLLTDSAF
-578 RTKITARLDDSLL
+578 RTRTTSRLGDELL
-591 AGFWSAYEALTPAG
+591 AGFWESYEALTPAG

-631 SPDTTVPIGRLLDRG
+631 SPDTTVPIGQLLDQG

-667 SILLAHTWQATTRR
+667 SILLAHTWQAATRR
-681 TNVAE
+681 SNLAETNRA
-686 ADRPDASLVID
+686 DASLVID

-784 RLVIDGQQT
+784 RLIVDGQQT
-793 SAFTLRTRPLPS
+793 PAFTLRTRPLP
-805 AVEGRAEEIRQA
+805 AIVEGREVEIRQA
-817 SREQFTRPDT
+817 SRDRFTAPNGAASPGSRHDP
-827 ALQRPAHKPR
+827 PR
-837 GHNSVEHDLRTDLR
+837 GSASSLDPRSGQPSNS
-851 NGLLG
+851 
-856 HDHEPI
+856 

>member
-1 MTIKASPQ
+1 MNLSLR
-9 QDGPCL
+9 QDAPCL
-15 LCGIDDHD
+15 LCGIGDRD

-43 AYGPR
+43 TYGPR
-48 LAAAVGVI
+48 LAAAFAII
-56 WAVAA
+56 WALAA
-61 VVRYLL
+61 AVRYLL
-67 GWLRHADMAP
+67 GWLHHIDMTP
-77 EARLIDISSPP
+77 EARLIEISSPP
-88 RSDPEGAVVLWR
+88 RSNPEGAVVLWH

-106 RPAWKRAFTG
+106 RPAWKRLFTG
-116 QPHLVWEYQ
+116 QPHLVWEYH
-125 GSDAGVRIRLWVPGT
+125 GSDAGVRIRLWVPDT
-140 IPAGIVEKAV
+140 IPPGIVEKTV

-157 TTTTSP
+157 TTTTHPAPSP
-163 AASPLPDDAE
+163 FPEDAK

-183 PEHLPLKTDHDH
+183 PEHFPLKTDHDH

-216 QILARPTTGK
+216 QILARPTTGR
-226 RLRHAYRAAAHLRG
+226 RLRHAYKAAAHLRG
-240 GGSRHTF
+240 GSSRNHL
-247 GRVFDEIL
+247 GRLFDEIL
-255 PLPSTARGH
+255 PLPTDARDH
-264 YRTGDLARDFPE
+264 RPGDLTRDFPE
-276 RAEQIR
+276 RAEQVR
-282 ATLAKAGQP
+282 AILAKAGQP

-300 VATRREPT
+300 VATSREPASAGT
-308 STATPTRTPMSSRQG
+308 SAKVRQDG
-323 GVGSSDLARGWL
+323 ISSSDLVRGWL
-335 RGHAHALAGIFALF
+335 RGQAHTLAGVFALF

-358 ARLWRPSR
+358 ARLRRPR
-366 TISSR
+366 RVVSSR

-376 YLLSVTELAALA
+376 HLLSVAELAALA

-397 GITRAGARPVAPSP
+397 GVTRAGAHPITPSP
-411 AVPRTTAGG
+411 AIPRTTAGR

-427 ADSGPHRPVAL
+427 ADSGPQRPVAL
-438 PVADGRH
+438 PVADARH

-465 LADAA
+465 LADAH

-481 GDLIIDILNRLPKR
+481 GDLVTDILNRLPKR
-495 AIGKTVVFDPQDPAP
+495 AIGKTVLFDPQDDAP

-517 AGHDPT
+517 AGHDPA

-545 DDLLRSACLT
+545 DDLLRSTCLT
-555 LTSVLGRK
+555 LTSVLGRN
-563 ATLADVPRLLTDQAF
+563 ATLADVPRLLTDSAF
-578 RTKITARLDDSLL
+578 RARTTSRLRDELL
-591 AGFWSAYEALTPAG
+591 AGFWDSYEALTPAG

-631 SPDTTVPIGRLLDRG
+631 SPDTTVPIGQLLDRG

-656 ILGDDAARLFG
+656 IVGDDAARLFG

-681 TNVAE
+681 SNLAE
-686 ADRPDASLVID
+686 TDRPDASLVID

-777 GAYQAAA
+777 GAFQAAA
-784 RLVIDGQQT
+784 CLIVDGQQT
-793 SAFTLRTRPLPS
+793 PAFTLRTRPLP
-805 AVEGRAEEIRQA
+805 ATVEGREAEIRQA
-817 SREQFTRPDT
+817 SRDRFTDPNGAASPRSRHDRPHGSASSFD
-827 ALQRPAHKPR
+827 PR
-837 GHNSVEHDLRTDLR
+837 SGQPSGN
-851 NGLLG
+851 
-856 HDHEPI
+856 

>member
-1 MTIKASPQ
+1 MTTSPTPSPN
-9 QDGPCL
+9 GPCL
-15 LCGIDDHD
+15 LCGIDDRD

-48 LAAAVGVI
+48 LAVALAII
-56 WAVAA
+56 WSVAA
-61 VVRYLL
+61 AVRYLL
-67 GWLRHADMAP
+67 GWLQHADMTP
-77 EARLIDISSPP
+77 EARLIEISSPP

-100 QLVGLL
+100 QLIGLL
-106 RPAWKRAFTG
+106 RPAWMRTLAG
-116 QPHLVWEYQ
+116 QPHLVWEYC

-140 IPAGIVEKAV
+140 IPPGIVEKAIH
-150 QAAWPGA
+150 AAWPGA

-163 AASPLPDDAE
+163 ATSPLPAEAE

-195 DPVRSLLEAMSG
+195 DPVRSLLEAMGG

-216 QILARPTTGK
+216 QVLARPTTGR

-240 GGSRHTF
+240 GGSRRLL
-247 GRVFDEIL
+247 GRFFDEVL
-255 PLPSTARGH
+255 PLPDARDH
-264 YRTGDLARDFPE
+264 HRPSDLARDFPE
-276 RAEQIR
+276 RAEQVR
-282 ATLAKAGQP
+282 AILAKAGQP
-291 RYTVAIRYA
+291 RYTVAVRYA
-300 VATRREPT
+300 VTTSREPVSGT
-308 STATPTRTPMSSRQG
+308 SAAVRPEPAAL
-323 GVGSSDLARGWL
+323 VRGWL
-335 RGHAHALAGIFALF
+335 RGHAHTLAGVFALY

-358 ARLWRPSR
+358 ARLWHARR
-366 TISSR
+366 VVSSR
-371 RLDGG
+371 RLDSG
-376 YLLSVTELAALA
+376 YLLSVAELAALA

-427 ADSGPHRPVAL
+427 ADSGPPRPVAL
-438 PVADGRH
+438 SVADGRH

-457 STLLANLV
+457 STLLANMV

-481 GDLIIDILNRLPKR
+481 GDLVTDILNRLPQR
-495 AIGKTVVFDPQDPAP
+495 AVGKTVVFDPQDPAP

-517 AGHDPT
+517 AGHDPA

-538 TAWGPRV
+538 SAWGPRV
-545 DDLLRSACLT
+545 DDLLRSTCLT

-563 ATLADVPRLLTDQAF
+563 ATLADVPRLLTDAAF
-578 RTKITARLDDSLL
+578 RARTTAELRDELL
-591 AGFWSAYEALTPAG
+591 AGFWDSYEALTPAG
-605 QATVIGPVMNKLRA
+605 QATVIGPVMNKLRS

-631 SPDTTVPIGRLLDRG
+631 SPDTTVPIGPLLDRG

-667 SILLAHTWQATTRR
+667 SILLAHTWQAATRR
-681 TNVAE
+681 SILAE
-686 ADRPDASLVID
+686 PDRPDASLVID

-784 RLVIDGQQT
+784 RLIINGQQT
-793 SAFTLRTRPLPS
+793 SAFTLRTRPLP
-805 AVEGRAEEIRQA
+805 ALVEGRAEAVRQA
-817 SREQFTRPDT
+817 SRQRFTGTVVARRAGQAPEST
-827 ALQRPAHKPR
+827 AGRASGHAPR
-837 GHNSVEHDLRTDLR
+837 EGDPGAPSASNRS
-851 NGLLG
+851 
-856 HDHEPI
+856 

>member
-1 MTIKASPQ
+1 MTMTPSP
-9 QDGPCL
+9 DHSGPCL
-15 LCGIDDHD
+15 LCDIDDHD
-23 VQTALDFLAELP
+23 VQTALDFLTELP
-35 ARLPELAL
+35 TRLPDLAL

-48 LAAAVGVI
+48 IALALTAI

-61 VVRYLL
+61 AVRYLL
-67 GWLRHADMAP
+67 GWLHHADMTP
-77 EARLIDISSPP
+77 EARLIEISSPP
-88 RSDPEGAVVLWR
+88 RSDPEGALVLWR

-106 RPAWKRAFTG
+106 RPAWKRTFAG
-116 QPHLVWEYQ
+116 QPHLVWEYC

-140 IPAGIVEKAV
+140 IPPGIVEKAIH
-150 QAAWPGA
+150 AAWPGA

-163 AASPLPDDAE
+163 ATSPLPVEAE
-173 VAGGR
+173 IAGGR

-195 DPVRSLLEAMSG
+195 DPVRSLLEAMGG

-216 QILARPTTGK
+216 QVLARPTTGR
-226 RLRHAYRAAAHLRG
+226 RLRHAYRAAAALRG
-240 GGSRHTF
+240 GGSRRLF
-247 GRVFDEIL
+247 GRVCDEVL
-255 PLPSTARGH
+255 PLPDARDH
-264 YRTGDLARDFPE
+264 HRPSDLARDFPE
-276 RAEQIR
+276 RAEQVR
-282 ATLAKAGQP
+282 AILSKAGQP
-291 RYTVAIRYA
+291 RYTVAVRYA
-300 VATRREPT
+300 VATSREPISRTPVRREPT
-308 STATPTRTPMSSRQG
+308 EL
-323 GVGSSDLARGWL
+323 VRGWL
-335 RGHAHALAGIFALF
+335 RGHAHTLAGVFALY
-349 TGSHQYLRR
+349 TGGHQYLRR
-358 ARLWRPSR
+358 ARLWRAR
-366 TISSR
+366 RVIGSR
-371 RLDGG
+371 RLDSG
-376 YLLSVTELAALA
+376 YLLSVAELAALA

-397 GITRAGARPVAPSP
+397 GITRAGARPIAPSP
-411 AVPRTTAGG
+411 AVPHTTAAG
-420 TARILGD
+420 TTRILGD
-427 ADSGPHRPVAL
+427 ADSGPPRPVAL

-465 LADAA
+465 LTDAA

-495 AIGKTVVFDPQDPAP
+495 AIGRTVVFDPQDPAL

-517 AGHDPT
+517 AGHDPA

-545 DDLLRSACLT
+545 DDLLRSTCLT
-555 LTSVLGRK
+555 LTSVLGCK

-578 RTKITARLDDSLL
+578 RTQIVPRLEDNLL
-591 AGFWSAYEALTPAG
+591 GGFWDSYEALTPAG

-631 SPDTTVPIGRLLDRG
+631 SPDTTVPIGRLLDQG

-656 ILGDDAARLFG
+656 VLGDDAARLFG

-681 TNVAE
+681 SHMSE

-733 PADLREA
+733 PNDLREA

-793 SAFTLRTRPLPS
+793 TAFTLRTRPLP
-805 AVEGRAEEIRQA
+805 ALVEGRAEEIRQA
-817 SREQFTRPDT
+817 SREQFTQPVD
-827 ALQRPAHKPR
+827 AAQRPARRPR
-837 GHNSVEHDLRTDLR
+837 RQPDRAPDLR
-851 NGLLG
+851 NDLRSGPPG
-856 HDHEPI
+856 HHEEPA

>member
-1 MTIKASPQ
+1 MTINPAPS

-23 VQTALDFLAELP
+23 VRETLDFLAELP
-35 ARLPELAL
+35 TRLPELAL
-43 AYGPR
+43 TYAPR
-48 LAAAVGVI
+48 LALALAVV
-56 WAVAA
+56 WTVAA
-61 VVRYLL
+61 VARYLL
-67 GWLRHADMAP
+67 GWLRHADMTP
-77 EARLIDISSPP
+77 EARLIEISSPP

-106 RPAWKRAFTG
+106 RPAWRRAFAG
-116 QPHLVWEYQ
+116 QPHLVWEYH
-125 GSDAGVRIRLWVPGT
+125 GSDAGVRIHLWVPGT
-140 IPAGIVEKAV
+140 IPPGIVEKAV

-157 TTTTSP
+157 TTTTGP
-163 AASPLPDDAE
+163 ATSPLPVEAE

-183 PEHLPLKTDHDH
+183 AEHFPLKTDHDH
-195 DPVRSLLEAMSG
+195 DPVRSLLEAMGG

-216 QILARPTTGK
+216 QVLARPTTGR
-226 RLRHAYRAAAHLRG
+226 RLRHAYQAAAHLRG
-240 GGSRHTF
+240 GGSRHRL
-247 GRVFDEIL
+247 GRVLDEIL
-255 PLPSTARGH
+255 PLPTSTRDH
-264 YRTGDLARDFPE
+264 QRTGDLARDFPE

-282 ATLAKAGQP
+282 TILAKAGQP
-291 RYTVAIRYA
+291 RYTVAVRYA
-300 VATRREPT
+300 VATSREPIT
-308 STATPTRTPMSSRQG
+308 SGTPATVNHDGRAA
-323 GVGSSDLARGWL
+323 SDLTRRWL
-335 RGHAHALAGIFALF
+335 RGHAHTLASVFALF
-349 TGSHQYLRR
+349 TGGHQYLRR
-358 ARLWRPSR
+358 ARLWRPGR
-366 TISSR
+366 TIGSR

-376 YLLSVTELAALA
+376 YLLSVAELAALA

-397 GITRAGARPVAPSP
+397 GIARAGARPVAPSP
-411 AVPRTTAGG
+411 AVPRTAQGG
-420 TARILGD
+420 AARILGD
-427 ADSGPHRPVAL
+427 ADSGPPRPVAL

-457 STLLANLV
+457 STLLANMV
-465 LADAA
+465 LTDAA

-481 GDLIIDILNRLPKR
+481 GDLINDILNRLPKR
-495 AIGKTVVFDPQDPAP
+495 AIGRTVVFDPQDPTP

-517 AGHDPT
+517 AGHDPA

-545 DDLLRSACLT
+545 DDLLRSTCLT
-555 LTSVLGRK
+555 LTHVLGRK
-563 ATLADVPRLLTDQAF
+563 ATLADVPRLLTDATF
-578 RTKITARLDDSLL
+578 RTQIIARLEDSLL
-591 AGFWSAYEALTPAG
+591 TGFWDSYEALTPAG

-631 SPDTTVPIGRLLDRG
+631 SPDTTVPIGRLLDQG

-681 TNVAE
+681 TQLAE
-686 ADRPDASLVID
+686 SDRPDASLVID
-697 ECHNFLNLPGHINDV
+697 ECHNFLNLPGHVNDV

-733 PADLREA
+733 PSDLREA

-752 ASPKDANDLK
+752 ASPKDAGELK

-784 RLVIDGQQT
+784 RLIIDGQQT
-793 SAFTLRTRPLPS
+793 SAFTLRTRPLSPGI
-805 AVEGRAEEIRQA
+805 EGRAEEIRQA
-817 SREQFTRPDT
+817 SREQFTQPDT
-827 ALQRPAHKPR
+827 ALQRPARKPR
-837 GHNSVEHDLRTDLR
+837 GHNTLEHDLRTDLR
-851 NGLLG
+851 NRLLG
-856 HDHEPI
+856 HDEEPA

>member
-1 MTIKASPQ
+1 MT
-9 QDGPCL
+9 
-15 LCGIDDHD
+15 
-23 VQTALDFLAELP
+23 
-35 ARLPELAL
+35 
-43 AYGPR
+43 
-48 LAAAVGVI
+48 

-61 VVRYLL
+61 AVRYLL
-67 GWLRHADMAP
+67 GWLRHTDMTPRAQ
-77 EARLIDISSPP
+77 LIEISSPP

-100 QLVGLL
+100 QFVGLL
-106 RPAWKRAFTG
+106 RPAWKRAFAG
-116 QPHLVWEYQ
+116 QPHLVWEYC

-140 IPAGIVEKAV
+140 IPPGIVEKAI

-163 AASPLPDDAE
+163 TTSPLPGEAE

-178 LVLAA
+178 LVLGA
-183 PEHLPLKTDHDH
+183 PEHFPLKTDHDH
-195 DPVRSLLEAMSG
+195 DPIRSLLEAMGG

-216 QILARPTTGK
+216 QVLARPTTGK
-226 RLRHAYRAAAHLRG
+226 RLRHAYQAAAHLRG
-240 GGSRHTF
+240 GGSRHRL
-247 GRVFDEIL
+247 GRVLEEIL
-255 PLPSTARGH
+255 PLPTSTRDH
-264 YRTGDLARDFPE
+264 HHTSDLARDFPE
-276 RAEQIR
+276 RAEQVRTI
-282 ATLAKAGQP
+282 LAKAGQP

-300 VATRREPT
+300 VATSRDPIT
-308 STATPTRTPMSSRQG
+308 SGTLAPVNHDGM
-323 GVGSSDLARGWL
+323 GSSDLVRRWL
-335 RGHAHALAGIFALF
+335 RGHAHTLAGVFALF
-349 TGSHQYLRR
+349 TGGHQYLRR
-358 ARLWRPSR
+358 ARLRRPGR
-366 TISSR
+366 TIGSR

-376 YLLSVTELAALA
+376 YLLSVTELAMLA

-411 AVPRTTAGG
+411 VVPRTMAGG
-420 TARILGD
+420 MARVLGD
-427 ADSGPHRPVAL
+427 ADSGPRRPVAL

-481 GDLIIDILNRLPKR
+481 GDLIIDILHRLPER
-495 AIGKTVVFDPQDPAP
+495 AVGRTVVFDPQDAAP

-538 TAWGPRV
+538 SAWGPRV
-545 DDLLRSACLT
+545 DDLLRSTCLT

-563 ATLADVPRLLTDQAF
+563 ATLADVPRLLTDAAF
-578 RTKITARLDDSLL
+578 RARTTAKLRDELL
-591 AGFWSAYEALTPAG
+591 AGFWDSYEALTPAG

-631 SPDTTVPIGRLLDRG
+631 GPDTTVPIGRLLDRG

-667 SILLAHTWQATTRR
+667 SILLAHTWQAATRR
-681 TNVAE
+681 SHQVESA
-686 ADRPDASLVID
+686 RSDASLVID

-740 LSADARNKIYFN
+740 LSADARNKVYFN
-752 ASPKDANDLK
+752 ASPKDAGELK

-784 RLVIDGQQT
+784 RLVIEGRQT
-793 SAFTLRTRPLPS
+793 SAFTLRTRPLPA
-805 AVEGRAEEIRQA
+805 AVEGREAAIRQA
-817 SREQFTRPDT
+817 SRQLFTAPAITRRTGQAPAPT
-827 ALQRPAHKPR
+827 ARTTP
-837 GHNSVEHDLRTDLR
+837 GHASRDGGPGASSASSRS
-851 NGLLG
+851 
-856 HDHEPI
+856 

>member
-1 MTIKASPQ
+1 M
-9 QDGPCL
+9 
-15 LCGIDDHD
+15 CGIEEGD
-23 VQTALDFLAELP
+23 VQDALDFLSELP
-35 ARLPELAL
+35 ARLPEFAL
-43 AYGPR
+43 AHGPNL
-48 LAAAVGVI
+48 LAALSLT
-56 WAVAA
+56 WAVDRA
-61 VVRYLL
+61 VRYLL
-67 GWLRHADMAP
+67 GWARHADMIP
-77 EARLIDISSPP
+77 QARLIEISSPP
-88 RSDPEGAVVLWR
+88 RSDPEGAAVLWR

-106 RPAWKRAFTG
+106 RPAWKRLLDG
-116 QPHLVWEYQ
+116 QPHLVWEYH
-125 GSDAGVRIRLWVPGT
+125 GSDAGVRIQLWVPGT
-140 IPAGIVEKAV
+140 IPPAIVDKAI

-157 TTTTSP
+157 TTTTIP
-163 AASPLPDDAE
+163 ANPPLPAE
-173 VAGGR
+173 ADVTGGR

-183 PEHLPLKTDHDH
+183 PEHFPLTTDHDH
-195 DPVRSLLEAMSG
+195 DPIRSLLEAMSG

-216 QILARPTTGK
+216 QILARPTTGR

-240 GGSRHTF
+240 GGSRNHL
-247 GRVFDEIL
+247 GRVFDEML
-255 PLPSTARGH
+255 PLPDSRDRHRPGELT
-264 YRTGDLARDFPE
+264 RDFPE
-276 RAEQIR
+276 RAQQVR
-282 ATLAKAGQP
+282 AILAKAGQP

-300 VATRREPT
+300 VST
-308 STATPTRTPMSSRQG
+308 SHKPLPAKEAAHARPG
-323 GVGSSDLARGWL
+323 EEAASSDLTRGWL
-335 RGHAHALAGIFALF
+335 RGRAHTLAGVFTLF

-358 ARLWRPSR
+358 ARLWRPAR
-366 TISSR
+366 TIGSR
-371 RLDGG
+371 RLDSG
-376 YLLSVTELAALA
+376 YLLSVAELAALA

-397 GITRAGARPVAPSP
+397 GITRAGARPIAPPP
-411 AVPRTTAGG
+411 AVPRNAAGG
-420 TARILGD
+420 SARVLGD
-427 ADSGPHRPVAL
+427 ADSGPQRPVAL
-438 PVADGRH
+438 RVRDGRH

-465 LADAA
+465 LADAH

-481 GDLIIDILNRLPKR
+481 GDLITDILNRLPKR
-495 AIGKTVVFDPQDPAP
+495 AVGKTVVFDPQDPAP

-517 AGHDPT
+517 AGHDPA

-545 DDLLRSACLT
+545 DDLLRSTCLT

-578 RTKITARLDDSLL
+578 RARTTGELRDELL
-591 AGFWSAYEALTPAG
+591 AGFWQSYEALTPAG

-631 SPDTTVPIGRLLDRG
+631 SPDTTVPIGQLLDRG

-667 SILLAHTWQATTRR
+667 SILLAHTWQAATRR
-681 TNVAE
+681 STLAE

-733 PADLREA
+733 PSDLREA
-740 LSADARNKIYFN
+740 LSADARNKVYFN
-752 ASPKDANDLK
+752 ASPKDANELK

-784 RLVIDGQQT
+784 RLIVDGQQT
-793 SAFTLRTRPLPS
+793 SAFTLRTRPLPI
-805 AVEGRAEEIRQA
+805 VIEGREAEIRQA
-817 SREQFTRPDT
+817 SRQRFTGLSVARR
-827 ALQRPAHKPR
+827 AGQVAVRPAHGVSSQITAEAESGAASDPGR
-837 GHNSVEHDLRTDLR
+837 S
-851 NGLLG
+851 
-856 HDHEPI
+856 

>member
-1 MTIKASPQ
+1 MKLASADPKS
-9 QDGPCL
+9 PCL
-15 LCGIDDHD
+15 LCDIDERDLQD
-23 VQTALDFLAELP
+23 ALDFLAGLP
-35 ARLPELAL
+35 SRLPEFAL

-48 LAAAVGVI
+48 IALALAVIWSMAAA
-56 WAVAA
+56 
-61 VVRYLL
+61 VRYLL
-67 GWLRHADMAP
+67 GWAHHADLTP
-77 EARLIDISSPP
+77 QARLIEISSPP

-100 QLVGLL
+100 QFVGLL
-106 RPAWKRAFTG
+106 RPAWARLFTG
-116 QPHLVWEYQ
+116 QPHLVWEYH
-125 GSDAGVRIRLWVPGT
+125 GSEAGVRIRLWVPGT
-140 IPAGIVEKAV
+140 IPPGVVEKAV

-157 TTTTSP
+157 TTTTTP
-163 AASPLPDDAE
+163 ATPPFPETAE

-183 PEHLPLKTDHDH
+183 PEHFPLTTDHDH
-195 DPVRSLLEAMSG
+195 DPARSLLEAMSG

-216 QILARPTTGK
+216 QILARPTTGR
-226 RLRHAYRAAAHLRG
+226 RLRHAYQAAAHLRG
-240 GGSRHTF
+240 GGSRHHL
-247 GRVFDEIL
+247 GRLFDAIL
-255 PLPSTARGH
+255 PMPTDTREHRPGE
-264 YRTGDLARDFPE
+264 LARDFPE
-276 RAEQIR
+276 RAEQVR
-282 ATLAKAGQP
+282 AILAKAGQP
-291 RYTVAIRYA
+291 RYEVAVRYA
-300 VATRREPT
+300 VSTSREPT
-308 STATPTRTPMSSRQG
+308 VVDTSTTIRRDRTGHPA
-323 GVGSSDLARGWL
+323 DLARGWL
-335 RGHAHALAGIFALF
+335 RGQAHTLAGVFALF

-358 ARLWRPSR
+358 ARLWHPRQR
-366 TISSR
+366 IGSR
-371 RLDGG
+371 RLDHG
-376 YLLSVTELAALA
+376 YLLSVAELAALA

-397 GITRAGARPVAPSP
+397 GVTRAGARPIAPSP
-411 AVPRTTAGG
+411 AVPRTTAMG
-420 TARILGD
+420 TARVLGD
-427 ADSGPHRPVAL
+427 ADSGPRRPVAL

-465 LADAA
+465 LADAH

-481 GDLIIDILNRLPKR
+481 GDLITDILNRLPER

-517 AGHDPT
+517 AGHDPA

-538 TAWGPRV
+538 TAWGHRV
-545 DDLLRSACLT
+545 DDLLRSTCLT
-555 LTSVLGRK
+555 LTHVLGRK
-563 ATLADVPRLLTDQAF
+563 ATLAEVPRLLTDQAF
-578 RTKITARLDDSLL
+578 RAQIIGHLDDSLL
-591 AGFWSAYEALTPAG
+591 SGFWDSYEALTPAG

-631 SPDTTVPIGRLLDRG
+631 SPNTTVPIGQLLDQG

-681 TNVAE
+681 SHLPET
-686 ADRPDASLVID
+686 DRPDASLVID

-712 LAEARGYRLSLVL
+712 LAEARGYRLSLIL

-752 ASPKDANDLK
+752 TSPKDAGDLK

-784 RLVIDGQQT
+784 RLLVDGQQT
-793 SAFTLRTRPLPS
+793 SAFTLRTRPLP
-805 AVEGRAEEIRQA
+805 AAIEGRQNATRQA
-817 SREQFTRPDT
+817 SRDQFTRPGR
-827 ALQRPAHKPR
+827 APR
-837 GHNSVEHDLRTDLR
+837 LPTRKARQVSADLDLRP
-851 NGLLG
+851 GLQGQPTTRDEQL
-856 HDHEPI
+856 D